1 MAVEVEQK
9 FRCDGLDAVRAA
21 LIRHGAE
28 GGETI
33 EQVDRYYRHPV
44 RDFAATD
51 EAFRLRTVGD
61 KNCLTYKGPKLDEHT
76 KTRCEEEVA
85 IADGREAAATCD
97 RILQRLGFSSVAE
110 VRKQRQKFHFLQGG
124 VAVEAALDE
133 VAGVGTFAELEAIVD
148 AEGSGG
154 PGVERARQA
163 IAAAAEALGLNS
175 QAVERRSY
183 LELQL
188 TPP

>member
-1 MAVEVEQK
+1 MPVEVEQK
-9 FRCDGLDAVRAA
+9 FHCDNLGAVREA
-21 LIRHGAE
+21 LFRRGAT
-28 GGETI
+28 GGETM

-61 KNCLTYKGPKLDEHT
+61 KNCLTYKGPKLDAQT

-85 IADGREAAATCD
+85 IADGPEAAATCD

-110 VRKQRQKFHFLQGG
+110 VRKRRQTFHFRQDDIG
-124 VAVEAALDE
+124 VEAALDA
-133 VAGVGTFAELEAIVD
+133 VASVGEFVELETIVD
-148 AEGSGG
+148 GEGSDR
-154 PGVERARQA
+154 PGVDRARQA
-163 IAAAAEALGLNS
+163 LAAAAGALGLNS

-188 TPP
+188 ASL